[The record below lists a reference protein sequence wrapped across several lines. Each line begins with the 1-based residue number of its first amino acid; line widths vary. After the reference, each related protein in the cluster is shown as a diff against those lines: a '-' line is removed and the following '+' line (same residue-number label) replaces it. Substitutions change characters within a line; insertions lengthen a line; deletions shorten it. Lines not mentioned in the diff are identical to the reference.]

1 VTTATVA
8 GHEANREAGQELIRR
23 APSGYLWNQAYS
35 LWLYLSL
42 FLFQLVIT
50 HLLTPDEKGVY
61 ELILTPANF
70 AVYLAALGLESAASV
85 YLPRA
90 LVERGHAEA
99 AAVGL
104 RLLVVRLL
112 AVVLVAAGVIW
123 GLPALAH
130 LLAATGLPWLA
141 GQASELGSP
150 ILLANR
156 LVIAV
161 YVLATGLANLLGA
174 LLTALM
180 RTRLVFA
187 LGGIAQLLTVAVAYV
202 FVGSLHGNAGGALLA
217 LSAPSSGL
225 AVAYAVALARTLGR
239 PSLAAG
245 REAMRG
251 MLRFGMTVWL
261 ADLANGS
268 LIKLLAVY
276 QLGLIVS
283 HTEIAFFGIAFE
295 MGHSASFLLVAG
307 LGGVGLAIMAAT
319 YAGHRMSSLA
329 IAWRSIAKVQV
340 VLAVPLVAFCVPHA
354 GAILRVLYPAPYEQ
368 AGPLLALFLVFNGL
382 VRMAGG
388 GASEAALYVLGRQR
402 WVVAARWV
410 SLLVLGVCD
419 VFLIP
424 AFGAAGALLAVG
436 IAQVGV
442 EFFELALARHLL
454 ARAYPIG
461 FVVRVL
467 VAVAPALVL
476 TSLWRPET
484 FLGLIAAGAVF
495 ALLFLLCLR
504 LVAPLDAEDQ
514 QLLDQVSE
522 PLRTFLRVF
531 ASRRR
536 RAPAAAAATR
546 HGDDTH
552 DLAAP
557 LPTPR
562 VSGPSADDS

>member
-1 VTTATVA
+1 
-8 GHEANREAGQELIRR
+8 
-23 APSGYLWNQAYS
+23 
-35 LWLYLSL
+35 
-42 FLFQLVIT
+42 
-50 HLLTPDEKGVY
+50 
-61 ELILTPANF
+61 
-70 AVYLAALGLESAASV
+70 
-85 YLPRA
+85 
-90 LVERGHAEA
+90 
-99 AAVGL
+99 
-104 RLLVVRLL
+104 
-112 AVVLVAAGVIW
+112 
-123 GLPALAH
+123 
-130 LLAATGLPWLA
+130 
-141 GQASELGSP
+141 
-150 ILLANR
+150 
-156 LVIAV
+156 
-161 YVLATGLANLLGA
+161 
-174 LLTALM
+174 
-180 RTRLVFA
+180 
-187 LGGIAQLLTVAVAYV
+187 
-202 FVGSLHGNAGGALLA
+202 
-217 LSAPSSGL
+217 
-225 AVAYAVALARTLGR
+225 
-239 PSLAAG
+239 
-245 REAMRG
+245 
-251 MLRFGMTVWL
+251 
-261 ADLANGS
+261 
-268 LIKLLAVY
+268 
-276 QLGLIVS
+276 
-283 HTEIAFFGIAFE
+283 
-295 MGHSASFLLVAG
+295 
-307 LGGVGLAIMAAT
+307 
-319 YAGHRMSSLA
+319 MSSLA

-354 GAILRVLYPAPYEQ
+354 GAILHVLYPAPYEQ

-454 ARAYPIG
+454 ARAYPVG

-536 RAPAAAAATR
+536 RAPAAAAATM

-552 DLAAP
+552 DMAAP
-557 LPTPR
+557 LPAPR
-562 VSGPSADDS
+562 VSGPSTDDH